1 MARTTHQKTC
11 PQCGTEFVTIDRRQ
25 RFCSIACARVGKRIM
40 TGADSPNWKG
50 GRFMHDGY
58 VRIHV
63 RNHPR
68 SSLSSSYLFEHI
80 LVMEQVLGRHL
91 LPHERVHHKNGRRN
105 DNRPENLELWHVKDP
120 PGVRAADYHCFG
132 CLCSRA
138 PSGTVYAADGA
149 QLEDASRVAA
159 GDTRKS
165 GTRNTQS
172 PQFAAPPVVV
182 RGECAWCHRRF
193 EPKTDTQRCCSRSCA
208 RYYEGAY
215 YFGGLGRG
223 WKGGR
228 VRHSTGYI
236 WVFAPTHPR
245 ARTTPYV
252 FEHILVME
260 RILHRRLEPNERV
273 HHRNGKRDDNRPENL
288 ELWRMKDPSGVRAA
302 DYHCAGCACTRDL
315 TRLSEPAHV
324 YRVGATLNSTW
335 TTSPSLMM

>member
-1 MARTTHQKTC
+1 MMRTKPFGGPSIARTRHQMTC

-50 GRFMHDGY
+50 GRIMHDGY
-58 VRIHV
+58 VRVRV

-182 RGECAWCHRRF
+182 RGECAGATADSSPRRI
-193 EPKTDTQRCCSRSCA
+193 RSAVVPGAA
-208 RYYEGAY
+208 RGTT
-215 YFGGLGRG
+215 
-223 WKGGR
+223 K
-228 VRHSTGYI
+228 
-236 WVFAPTHPR
+236 
-245 ARTTPYV
+245 ARTTSAVSGAAGREDVCATRPDTYGYSRQ
-252 FEHILVME
+252 HT
-260 RILHRRLEPNERV
+260 RV
-273 HHRNGKRDDNRPENL
+273 PVQHL
-288 ELWRMKDPSGVRAA
+288 MS
-302 DYHCAGCACTRDL
+302 
-315 TRLSEPAHV
+315 S
-324 YRVGATLNSTW
+324 STF
-335 TTSPSLMM
+335 S